1 MQINPSLTLFIASC
15 NTMKKDSRYKMN
27 TKFEKTYHCR
37 KMLFSVGCRKPVD
50 RRHDDLS
57 RQFVKSLCQHVKI
70 ARDNFRLHCIDLLT
84 MGNVD
89 YRVIGSGKV
98 WFEMSI
104 RFWQVYKHRS
114 NLLKKI
120 EANKLLLFAD
130 LMYLLIVQRI
140 QHIRPFGI

>member
-1 MQINPSLTLFIASC
+1 
-15 NTMKKDSRYKMN
+15 MN
-27 TKFEKTYHCR
+27 TKFEQTYHCR

-98 WFEMSI
+98 
-104 RFWQVYKHRS
+104 
-114 NLLKKI
+114 
-120 EANKLLLFAD
+120 
-130 LMYLLIVQRI
+130 
-140 QHIRPFGI
+140 